1 MRSSVSAS
9 GGCGRGR
16 FPWPNDFILRSVSVP
31 FVTGHADG
39 NNASVRRLVLT
50 DSSNTVVALSE
61 RLAEAPSS
69 DPADPAVFTF
79 TGVTLSP
86 AETYSGYFV
95 GEEYPDLGQTY
106 TASPL
111 GQVRYQTRSQPSNAG
126 CFVGTVTSHAPNFS
140 FEVAASEVEQ
150 SLGALNINFDRE
162 ANRLDA
168 DTSYG
173 LDGVRY
179 PGSQWNTLTTVS
191 NGSEA
196 SGLSVTDTV
205 GHSLTVSYFG
215 KGFETF
221 GNADY
226 NPLLKTVL
234 MDGGGDSGNA
244 VNPYV
249 QIERIPYAT
258 YDAYIYIASNY
269 ADGASY
275 FSNAAVQVND
285 GAYYTM
291 AADQETATVVDAP
304 ANGVWAVGQDPRQVA
319 LGVTVMRI
327 ANLSGETLKLQAMHR
342 SGGRGNIAAIQIVE
356 LRTAP
361 VPTHWEG
368 TIEAA
373 SQASTL
379 MVSNGITE
387 KALSLLTETDSV
399 ELAFDGQVS
408 LTVDAPVTVASLTLD
423 GADGATLTMN
433 STSPIT
439 AGEIAI
445 DGGTVIT
452 AEGIFVS
459 EAPIDL
465 AQRAILQIQG
475 ANGAA
480 FTQAVTGA
488 GAVRIWSGSDV
499 TLSAAFTHT
508 GGTTVATDGGTETI
522 TTTLRYAGQPLGEGP
537 VTVGAGGVFDL
548 CGLACDQDIALN
560 GGTLANTGI
569 PNPVTPQ
576 VASVNFQSGQGTV
589 ADGAT
594 GGLLAMLGDYWT
606 DTTDGSGTATPD
618 FVDLANI
625 ATSGA
630 TPAPIEGLQVAWSAG
645 TYQDGANNTSFLK
658 GYLDDNNQRT
668 DYFASKVT
676 VTVPENVAR
685 CGYDLYLYSSS
696 DAGNYGFAPVPVRAN
711 GVVTHYTYENGEVAV
726 ADAPA
731 LTATAENVAHWG
743 SLAEGR
749 NTVAEGTNVMVL
761 RGRTETQLEIG
772 LPSYGNQSAGADR
785 ARGCIAAIQ
794 IATGTMV
801 CDYSGTLTVEGT
813 GTLNAAADTTFS
825 GTLAGT
831 GTLAKSGD
839 GALRVLGAT
848 ATDASTLNAT
858 AGELTFGE
866 GNDLPGLTLDLGV
879 GASVEAGIPA
889 FTLGALSGNGAFNLG
904 DVDSLTFAGAAAEAD
919 YTGALSAGGAL
930 SLVKQGTNTQT
941 LGDLAGIDAL
951 AVTAE
956 AGTLALGA
964 DVPALTDLE
973 TRGGNVT
980 GLPTTVAYAE
990 MAAGNAAAATTATAG
1005 AARPAA
1011 ETADA
1016 ATVSNFT
1023 LADNGEIRYLT
1034 AADFDKWFPEGFLV
1048 SGRTYRLVLGP
1059 DLADAAPVRFTVLGA
1074 PKDIT
1079 LVPYREGPDG
1089 TPIEITSGVSITD
1102 GTTVYIDSAA
1112 AIIGDL
1118 STLPAKYHHY
1128 PFTGN
1133 VNDAVSGGNNL
1144 NAEGATYTDV
1154 DIDNGLALNG
1164 GTPWSSTALVFNP
1177 DGDSWTLGLYLNVA
1191 ETDPSSLLLHVGT
1204 ANGSNAGGALILA
1217 TGAEPGTLRLWR
1229 KHETENVY
1237 NALATV
1243 DLGLGGAAAWH
1254 HLLVTHSATVYQVYV
1269 DGELAARVEGD
1280 FSERAAQIQVG
1291 KGLDGLTDA
1300 GIANGAG
1307 RFLLDDLA
1315 VWSSVLREGQ
1325 IDLALAEVAGTWRWN
1340 EAKTPAELFAADA
1353 QWTDATGAAAAWP
1366 TDGTYTARATLT
1378 RTADVADL
1386 AAALGGFTARWVL
1399 LQGEP
1404 LTLTIT
1410 DTAVDL
1416 PDTAG
1421 TVVVDNALTLDL
1433 SGMVYGLLTQALAE
1447 NGVRLAD
1454 GVWNGEITLAGAPEG
1469 YDLSVEARDDGLWLT
1484 GTLPEIL
1491 IGPVASVNFN
1501 SAQGKLGDTVRGGL
1515 VPVLGALWTNATTAD
1530 NSTATPQALTF
1541 VDAGSGQASGIAG
1554 ATLTWKAG
1562 HYQYTANQ
1570 TPYLKGYLDDTT
1582 SGDAFTRY
1590 VTLNVPQAFAD
1601 DGYDVYL
1608 YFNSDNPTGSAYDKF
1623 SPVSVR
1629 PGTSSDAA
1637 TTIYTYNAD
1646 GVLTTTSTA
1655 NAQSAWGSI
1664 SRGLSTVAEGTNVMV
1679 LRDRTETTLQFGI
1692 HGYGSTNT
1700 PSDGP
1705 RGSIAA
1711 IQIAKAHVAD
1721 SYTRDVTQATENWT
1735 ATGAWT
1741 KMDDGSTVDVPPEQS
1756 RVIAGIAQD
1765 TVLDMGE
1772 LTALKLAAIETYG
1785 EGVLTL
1791 TFDGNAVV
1799 GAMTAGETYALVS
1812 AALDPEKVR
1821 VRVTPPDSGAAIVV
1835 TVTATGATATAIA
1848 PVGNVYRATVS
1859 GSTDWQAI
1867 EWTPEG
1873 APTAGDTA
1881 ILTLEG
1887 DADLIGV
1894 GQVAMLQV
1902 YADSHAVSRANTVTA
1917 GAWHLLEDAT
1927 FAVKQGQALP
1937 DFATAPKRVRYDY
1950 PYTSRYTTT
1959 AAYETEFAAGYEAD
1973 HLVQGGGLVEFSG
1986 GEVRMTRWES
1996 QVDNGTAL
2004 SATTGIFSGTVRL
2017 FVESDTARENGLRL
2031 ADSTIVFRDQ
2041 AQAEISRIQLRGS
2054 SNTPTSRLTLEGE
2067 ARVVLTG
2074 TQNSGDYF
2082 SLHLGD
2088 WDGTG
2093 IVTVRDN
2100 ARLIATG
2107 ADMLLGG
2114 TGENGLSEVTIED
2127 EAEVRV
2133 RGILRYRASRGAINL
2148 NGGRLLIG
2156 SSGIY
2161 SANDASST
2169 ITLNFAGGAFG
2180 AWEDVTLGTD
2190 AANVCQT
2197 VTGDPVLLSTD
2208 GATLT
2213 LADGTNLF
2221 TTALDLTVREGTVRG
2236 EVATLPNL
2244 RLEGG
2249 TFVVGAAAQV
2259 PTIDLR
2265 GGGLTFDGGVLTL
2278 LDDLRSEPGSVIT
2291 LPFLESGTGGHPVM
2305 DGGRP
2310 LPDLSNV
2317 RFVLALDPNR
2327 DTEAG
2332 LPYQAPLFVGGVD
2345 LEAVPRIAGFEL
2357 RNNTNAAVSH
2367 VEPIHAAG
2375 SLGLGLYAQLE
2386 GQAILTPHT
2395 QYLPYTFID
2404 QAAAN
2409 GHAYWIFQAQAD
2421 GAALTLPEGGIALRH
2436 AVFDGGLA
2444 GHSAAIKAAG
2454 SEPGLLL
2461 QAQSVT
2467 VNTDLDFDLTAWTA
2481 ALDGF
2486 VRGAVRGVPSSLCLV
2501 SAGVSVNDARLTASG
2516 VPEVPGVTTEVVATT
2531 DGIYLV
2537 ATADRRTRTVSVNF
2551 TTRGLPLSGT
2561 PAAPGAYALPIAAW
2575 NDLQGAT
2582 SSADLRVSDVGG
2594 VASAHALRG
2603 AGDATL
2609 PTQVNAY
2616 AADFVTDAGAP
2627 TSMLQAW
2634 LTDAAAT
2641 SLRLVNLPFAR
2652 YRLALVFSND
2662 LEDAA
2667 YATITIGGDVY
2678 AMDAEGYTRKNVSG
2692 YGERIPGDTVWGST
2706 DRPAAAAPFVLGHNV
2721 LVTDVRDDASLT
2733 LSFPAAVYGR
2743 TYAGLAAIQV
2753 LEVPETEVA
2762 EEGVDYAYAFTA
2774 AETDVALMDLGLTVK
2789 GADAPQTWANGPANT
2804 LTLDVPAGVDVTLTL
2819 PAGFE
2824 ADRIRASG
2832 DGALTLQVAQDGGVD
2847 SGAALDTLDA
2857 TGLASLTVRFPC
2869 VGVAFAPATGLSRF
2883 EAAFDNNG
2891 ATYTIAAGATLAL
2904 GEDSG
2909 VAVSLNGS
2917 LDRTDGTVTLTVD
2930 TDSTGVLRRDYP
2942 ITVAT
2947 GTMNNAVFDGMTL
2960 AFKQVT
2966 FASGTHYVRPN
2977 FLIEEGDTWDATA
2990 ASIWPNTVGGTHT
3003 LTQTGGE
3010 LVFNVTGGDRGYLV
3024 GSENPNVVDA
3034 DIFLSGGRLQGR
3046 QFVSWAQNS
3055 HLDITVSGTGVLAVG
3070 VGSGTDPNI
3079 SGNSLAGSFGANSA
3093 TNNSWVNSLPVTIS
3107 DGGTLEPIAD
3117 TLAKY
3122 GLGTTTVTFGENSN
3136 LVFGADTPTTV
3147 DMTLPVTFAGT
3158 ADAPT
3163 KLDPG
3168 KYGTLVLNAA
3178 NTAADT
3184 AAIDLPQGTLALANA
3199 EGLGDATV
3207 TVASGA
3213 AFESRGFVAED
3224 ESAEPVDATVT
3235 GVKRIRLTVTD
3246 NCGGAGM
3253 AIQELEL
3260 YNDGEDAA
3268 TNKVAWPVGTTIT
3281 GSYVNAQNTVTTVN
3295 ADWAASSKAWEKL
3308 NALYDSV
3315 TGAGTSE
3322 NVGYVNPTTGERG
3335 NYSGQYSTASGNKW
3349 YAYAGETRSACPA
3362 IAVITIGGDET
3373 VEFDRYALWCSD
3385 SADRSPSAWTLEVS
3399 TEATGN
3405 DNWQVV
3411 DSRSGQAEGDW
3422 TRLTRRVFELSGEPS
3437 GDTSTGSGK
3446 VVFQDG
3452 SQCRAVSTGTVRYP
3466 YVARIAGSIEVG
3478 ADVRFFLDGTE
3489 YTVTADDI
3497 DEARG
3502 LVTFGQDAQVA
3513 TDAVTWDV
3521 ANATGTWQD
3530 GEAGPWVG
3538 GVPFFNG
3545 ADVTFPDAAQRVT
3558 VSVAGAPRPGAL
3570 TLGSTDGDYTFVE
3583 SAPDAGDRIDL
3594 SALAAETS
3602 TAVDAAEDANDITVR
3617 TLDLGAGVTYDVPL
3631 ETGSADRGI
3640 DLVNGTIR
3648 LAGVLSLDGKIATLV
3663 GSGNIN
3669 AVGAS
3674 PHGAWLN
3681 ETNITLAP
3689 HAGERQILS
3698 AAPAH
3703 LRGAGVVTVTGQV
3716 AEDGSVS
3723 GGTVEFGGTSST
3735 GGNNAFSGTFEIR
3748 DGATLDFTMTRGEGG
3763 DNPYFQAS
3771 DGTPLYKAGN
3781 VGFRVRNGGV
3791 LRFSGHRGF
3800 IAGWGQMSNAT
3811 SNASLW
3817 TNQPIEIGYRSAL
3830 ECVYGSGTYWQ
3841 HTPYGL
3847 LFNGDGATLTI
3858 DDGSASG
3865 LGVDFV
3871 RGATLTVA
3879 GIGDAGDPADP
3890 TVTDGTLTA
3899 GITATIQ
3906 TVEGAT
3912 MRIFG
3917 DGGQNDA
3924 LFLDVREGSTL
3935 RVAADLGSTT
3945 PDGENQTDPAPFVK
3959 QGLGRMTLEWPECT
3973 NLVEVEVEEGV
3984 LGGTAALTHDE
3995 SLVTIEAGAAIEAGL
4010 TVTNLA
4016 LVPGSTLLVDPTGTL
4031 QLRAVNATLQNGDAY
4046 VVDALS
4052 ADIPEAGDEPVKV
4065 VSWSNAP
4072 EAVNAAFQPSD
4083 ALRAAGYGVE
4093 VRDDGLYLKRAVTYI
4108 LELTGLETQSE
4119 GFRFN
4124 WDSRSWYT
4132 SLEDYLAKRNAGPFN
4147 PPEGATADVTLVIP
4161 GEVTAAPVV
4170 TAFLGGPVEFSSLR
4184 FATLVDDGLG
4194 GQTLA
4199 TANAGGLVFNYRLAN
4214 ETPPAERETK
4224 VYTWLPT
4231 LIYTTPAGP
4240 AAARLT
4246 ATPPEG
4252 CYYLVDGTSV
4262 IVYRDAAGRAINV
4275 TFAGGVEGSPSW
4287 LPSDA
4292 APCGPVPFA
4301 GVYWNNV
4308 RVGGSGT
4315 NITPGGSELTV
4326 YNVPITVS
4334 GMATE
4339 NGAPTT
4345 ATLTYAYSGV
4355 TTLNNRSATGDERL
4369 AATFLPGGNHA
4380 IPSGAG
4386 TLENPGTTSG
4396 WAVRVDQIPFTHYD
4410 LYLLFAGTD
4419 AADSYPAVRIR
4430 VGDQPWRTYSFLNAW
4445 TAPSANADA
4454 WAGVGFNGPDGFV
4467 QGLNLLHLR
4476 VEANE
4481 NASIQIVPCDGGN
4494 GNATDAGLAGL
4505 QIVALE
4511 DDASV
4516 YYRFSGT
4523 RWGDATAW
4531 LRNGTTRSAWD
4542 DATLDAPHYAS
4553 FEDTA
4558 NTLQVDRTAALPFL
4572 RFEGL
4577 GSLTVRGEPGALS
4590 AASLDFTSATSGTAV
4605 FEEDVFAHTPAVLL
4619 GPGIT
4624 LQLPESDAG
4633 LVDNDWRWVYEATDS
4648 TSSTIHKTKA
4658 GELRLTRTV
4667 DSNLRIDNG
4676 TLWLTSVTNGG
4687 ANYPRAIS
4695 GEGTL
4700 GWAGTGAFRVAFNNL
4715 PTGDNDPENAFLRVS
4730 SGTVTMAAVADSS
4743 LPADRK
4749 VVVSDG
4755 ATLQFNNNDRG
4766 VNQRPFPNGTF
4777 LARDGGIVHYNGSD
4791 ASNTFKNNA
4800 AVTQLP
4806 SVRLESGM
4814 FQQTVYT
4821 QIGGGN
4827 NASVHDVY
4835 EFVSSGD
4842 SRYYV
4847 ANAGSNAWNHKALNV
4862 RSGRIQVEAGTLG
4875 IHSSL
4880 GNGTGSKNSVVL
4892 FPNADL
4898 AAEYGDSDSTHGY
4911 LDVATGAVLL
4921 SHYPIY
4927 AGSGGSANTLA
4938 KVGGGVWVQTQNV
4951 CQTVGYNGGG
4961 NGDGGGTD
4969 PYCNIEIREGT
4980 FRLNMGDDVLEVPA
4994 DTAARTITLQDGT
5007 RMEGTGTVSDDF
5019 DVIIATSATL
5029 LSGFPADVTWVTTDS
5044 QWYDNYPGH
5053 FKRAADRS
5061 DTNIP
5066 EGGSA
5071 VGLLFQ
5077 GDLTFEDGAILEVNL
5092 AANNPLSVI
5101 GDAASVTFEGTLNVR
5116 LLNVPLSLAE
5126 PVRLTNFG
5134 GTVGEPGDIVCP
5146 EAIAID
5152 AEVKLCTA
5160 AEVGVAGDDSTAKN
5174 LWLIPSGVSHRWT
5187 DKNGKWSDAGWTQG
5201 EKVDAE
5207 IPDGNAV
5214 GLSGD
5219 TPNPANPETSPTAR
5233 VEADTADVTLTVD
5246 APRPGSE
5253 SSFNETDYWGVYGL
5267 ILAAD
5272 SDRSV
5277 ILNQDGVLTLTENA
5291 GVETVE
5297 GTLHGLTLGTTLWKI
5312 GAGHAT
5318 VDAVLSALT
5327 DTVTFNVSDG
5337 RLTLCRPLLRLEN
5350 LSQGQYSAD
5359 FGGPVEIAEGA
5370 TLTLDFTLP
5379 ADEAERE
5386 ALTAYYRDI
5395 LNIDPEA
5402 AGLGSALPAQAQL
5415 LSGALTGAGTLAV
5428 NGSGTALRLTGT
5440 ADSGVGYRVG
5450 AGATLILAGNQAGG
5464 AAADSRSATV
5474 AAGGV
5479 LDLAT
5484 EAALGTADWDLTLGA
5499 APADETT
5506 GASGGALVR
5515 TSQNARLR
5523 GTVTVTGSGT
5533 ATLGTGDFVI
5543 DGLTASVP
5551 TGATL
5556 DLAATNVMTSE
5567 DAAADAA
5574 FVKTGTG
5581 LLAVTSSN
5589 FELGLPVEI
5598 REGTLRFTA
5607 TSVLPTPPD
5616 DRTVDWT
5623 VREGAV
5629 LSLAGDNVL
5638 NLNFEGYGALTV
5650 ESGATLALDGRSGA
5664 TVNNGSDNP
5673 VTFAGGATVRFGN
5686 GTDLPLAGGTNTRLY
5701 FPNPVRVEGV
5711 VTVDVAVDPA
5721 SLPEGDSITLMT
5733 FASRSGA
5740 GSFVLGG
5747 ETAALLAARGWT
5759 LRDNTTSVVL
5769 EPFGTGTVYTWAADN
5784 HVGSDPNAW
5793 SGDNWRSS
5801 AEAGD
5806 TLVAWPAEFSTPPT
5820 VVFPEVSPVSGDPVP
5835 SAFRTV
5841 EWEGEAQTLAA
5852 LRADNAALDGQ
5863 GNGGDY
5869 VLRGNAGLTLNGV
5882 LLKTN
5887 GGGLTFERAVTFD
5900 SIVGAISHF
5909 GGALTFAKDVTL
5921 NGVPISLYGEGTV
5934 LAFAGDTE
5942 VTVNGRLGGDGQAT
5956 VRKAGAGTLTFASDA
5971 FAVKGFSVESGTLSL
5986 TADNQAEA
5994 LAGEGAPTFDVAPGA
6009 TLVLGGAV
6017 GTGVVAPAFAEGNT
6031 GVTLRWEGAASSAT
6045 AAAPALGA
6053 LPAVGSLVYA
6063 PASGHLILDPGSLPD
6078 TATLTLEAPDADRA
6092 SETLALWLGA
6102 GEDADG
6108 TLTLAGLN
6116 AAQGAVIGV
6125 EPVIDTLAAGDWAT
6139 DRVIDLAV
6147 PAAEGDAPIV
6157 CGATFMGGVSGGQAI
6172 RSGLSVRSTSDAR
6185 VTLNYVGTSDH
6196 ERLGTLTAGKNARVE
6211 VTGGWLGTARAI
6223 DGGVLAGDG
6232 TLGDVDIPVVGRLSA
6247 TVTDV
6252 TDAVVPAELT
6262 VQGELTLR
6270 TGSGLEVAATVDAET
6285 GATAVSC
6292 VQAAAIN
6299 LEPPATDNEVMI
6311 DVYLDADPTA
6321 AVNNKKIV
6329 GWETLNG
6336 ATDVSGT
6343 VYVRDETGAWVASD
6357 DYVLHQSA
6365 DGLYLRRNAGRFWM
6379 ILR

>member
-1 MRSSVSAS
+1 M
-9 GGCGRGR
+9 
-16 FPWPNDFILRSVSVP
+16 
-31 FVTGHADG
+31 
-39 NNASVRRLVLT
+39 
-50 DSSNTVVALSE
+50 
-61 RLAEAPSS
+61 
-69 DPADPAVFTF
+69 
-79 TGVTLSP
+79 
-86 AETYSGYFV
+86 
-95 GEEYPDLGQTY
+95 
-106 TASPL
+106 
-111 GQVRYQTRSQPSNAG
+111 
-126 CFVGTVTSHAPNFS
+126 
-140 FEVAASEVEQ
+140 
-150 SLGALNINFDRE
+150 
-162 ANRLDA
+162 
-168 DTSYG
+168 
-173 LDGVRY
+173 
-179 PGSQWNTLTTVS
+179 
-191 NGSEA
+191 
-196 SGLSVTDTV
+196 
-205 GHSLTVSYFG
+205 
-215 KGFETF
+215 
-221 GNADY
+221 
-226 NPLLKTVL
+226 
-234 MDGGGDSGNA
+234 
-244 VNPYV
+244 
-249 QIERIPYAT
+249 
-258 YDAYIYIASNY
+258 
-269 ADGASY
+269 
-275 FSNAAVQVND
+275 
-285 GAYYTM
+285 
-291 AADQETATVVDAP
+291 
-304 ANGVWAVGQDPRQVA
+304 
-319 LGVTVMRI
+319 
-327 ANLSGETLKLQAMHR
+327 
-342 SGGRGNIAAIQIVE
+342 
-356 LRTAP
+356 
-361 VPTHWEG
+361 
-368 TIEAA
+368 
-373 SQASTL
+373 
-379 MVSNGITE
+379 
-387 KALSLLTETDSV
+387 
-399 ELAFDGQVS
+399 
-408 LTVDAPVTVASLTLD
+408 
-423 GADGATLTMN
+423 
-433 STSPIT
+433 
-439 AGEIAI
+439 
-445 DGGTVIT
+445 
-452 AEGIFVS
+452 
-459 EAPIDL
+459 
-465 AQRAILQIQG
+465 
-475 ANGAA
+475 
-480 FTQAVTGA
+480 
-488 GAVRIWSGSDV
+488 
-499 TLSAAFTHT
+499 
-508 GGTTVATDGGTETI
+508 
-522 TTTLRYAGQPLGEGP
+522 
-537 VTVGAGGVFDL
+537 
-548 CGLACDQDIALN
+548 
-560 GGTLANTGI
+560 
-569 PNPVTPQ
+569 
-576 VASVNFQSGQGTV
+576 
-589 ADGAT
+589 
-594 GGLLAMLGDYWT
+594 
-606 DTTDGSGTATPD
+606 
-618 FVDLANI
+618 
-625 ATSGA
+625 
-630 TPAPIEGLQVAWSAG
+630 
-645 TYQDGANNTSFLK
+645 
-658 GYLDDNNQRT
+658 
-668 DYFASKVT
+668 
-676 VTVPENVAR
+676 
-685 CGYDLYLYSSS
+685 
-696 DAGNYGFAPVPVRAN
+696 
-711 GVVTHYTYENGEVAV
+711 
-726 ADAPA
+726 
-731 LTATAENVAHWG
+731 
-743 SLAEGR
+743 
-749 NTVAEGTNVMVL
+749 
-761 RGRTETQLEIG
+761 
-772 LPSYGNQSAGADR
+772 
-785 ARGCIAAIQ
+785 
-794 IATGTMV
+794 
-801 CDYSGTLTVEGT
+801 
-813 GTLNAAADTTFS
+813 
-825 GTLAGT
+825 
-831 GTLAKSGD
+831 
-839 GALRVLGAT
+839 
-848 ATDASTLNAT
+848 
-858 AGELTFGE
+858 
-866 GNDLPGLTLDLGV
+866 
-879 GASVEAGIPA
+879 
-889 FTLGALSGNGAFNLG
+889 
-904 DVDSLTFAGAAAEAD
+904 
-919 YTGALSAGGAL
+919 
-930 SLVKQGTNTQT
+930 
-941 LGDLAGIDAL
+941 
-951 AVTAE
+951 
-956 AGTLALGA
+956 
-964 DVPALTDLE
+964 
-973 TRGGNVT
+973 
-980 GLPTTVAYAE
+980 
-990 MAAGNAAAATTATAG
+990 
-1005 AARPAA
+1005 
-1011 ETADA
+1011 
-1016 ATVSNFT
+1016 
-1023 LADNGEIRYLT
+1023 
-1034 AADFDKWFPEGFLV
+1034 
-1048 SGRTYRLVLGP
+1048 
-1059 DLADAAPVRFTVLGA
+1059 
-1074 PKDIT
+1074 
-1079 LVPYREGPDG
+1079 
-1089 TPIEITSGVSITD
+1089 
-1102 GTTVYIDSAA
+1102 
-1112 AIIGDL
+1112 
-1118 STLPAKYHHY
+1118 
-1128 PFTGN
+1128 
-1133 VNDAVSGGNNL
+1133 
-1144 NAEGATYTDV
+1144 
-1154 DIDNGLALNG
+1154 
-1164 GTPWSSTALVFNP
+1164 
-1177 DGDSWTLGLYLNVA
+1177 
-1191 ETDPSSLLLHVGT
+1191 
-1204 ANGSNAGGALILA
+1204 
-1217 TGAEPGTLRLWR
+1217 
-1229 KHETENVY
+1229 
-1237 NALATV
+1237 
-1243 DLGLGGAAAWH
+1243 
-1254 HLLVTHSATVYQVYV
+1254 
-1269 DGELAARVEGD
+1269 
-1280 FSERAAQIQVG
+1280 
-1291 KGLDGLTDA
+1291 
-1300 GIANGAG
+1300 
-1307 RFLLDDLA
+1307 
-1315 VWSSVLREGQ
+1315 
-1325 IDLALAEVAGTWRWN
+1325 
-1340 EAKTPAELFAADA
+1340 
-1353 QWTDATGAAAAWP
+1353 
-1366 TDGTYTARATLT
+1366 
-1378 RTADVADL
+1378 
-1386 AAALGGFTARWVL
+1386 
-1399 LQGEP
+1399 
-1404 LTLTIT
+1404 
-1410 DTAVDL
+1410 
-1416 PDTAG
+1416 
-1421 TVVVDNALTLDL
+1421 
-1433 SGMVYGLLTQALAE
+1433 
-1447 NGVRLAD
+1447 
-1454 GVWNGEITLAGAPEG
+1454 
-1469 YDLSVEARDDGLWLT
+1469 
-1484 GTLPEIL
+1484 
-1491 IGPVASVNFN
+1491 
-1501 SAQGKLGDTVRGGL
+1501 
-1515 VPVLGALWTNATTAD
+1515 
-1530 NSTATPQALTF
+1530 
-1541 VDAGSGQASGIAG
+1541 
-1554 ATLTWKAG
+1554 
-1562 HYQYTANQ
+1562 
-1570 TPYLKGYLDDTT
+1570 
-1582 SGDAFTRY
+1582 
-1590 VTLNVPQAFAD
+1590 
-1601 DGYDVYL
+1601 
-1608 YFNSDNPTGSAYDKF
+1608 
-1623 SPVSVR
+1623 
-1629 PGTSSDAA
+1629 
-1637 TTIYTYNAD
+1637 
-1646 GVLTTTSTA
+1646 
-1655 NAQSAWGSI
+1655 
-1664 SRGLSTVAEGTNVMV
+1664 
-1679 LRDRTETTLQFGI
+1679 
-1692 HGYGSTNT
+1692 
-1700 PSDGP
+1700 
-1705 RGSIAA
+1705 
-1711 IQIAKAHVAD
+1711 
-1721 SYTRDVTQATENWT
+1721 
-1735 ATGAWT
+1735 
-1741 KMDDGSTVDVPPEQS
+1741 
-1756 RVIAGIAQD
+1756 
-1765 TVLDMGE
+1765 
-1772 LTALKLAAIETYG
+1772 
-1785 EGVLTL
+1785 
-1791 TFDGNAVV
+1791 
-1799 GAMTAGETYALVS
+1799 
-1812 AALDPEKVR
+1812 
-1821 VRVTPPDSGAAIVV
+1821 
-1835 TVTATGATATAIA
+1835 
-1848 PVGNVYRATVS
+1848 
-1859 GSTDWQAI
+1859 
-1867 EWTPEG
+1867 
-1873 APTAGDTA
+1873 
-1881 ILTLEG
+1881 
-1887 DADLIGV
+1887 
-1894 GQVAMLQV
+1894 
-1902 YADSHAVSRANTVTA
+1902 
-1917 GAWHLLEDAT
+1917 
-1927 FAVKQGQALP
+1927 
-1937 DFATAPKRVRYDY
+1937 
-1950 PYTSRYTTT
+1950 
-1959 AAYETEFAAGYEAD
+1959 
-1973 HLVQGGGLVEFSG
+1973 
-1986 GEVRMTRWES
+1986 
-1996 QVDNGTAL
+1996 
-2004 SATTGIFSGTVRL
+2004 
-2017 FVESDTARENGLRL
+2017 
-2031 ADSTIVFRDQ
+2031 
-2041 AQAEISRIQLRGS
+2041 
-2054 SNTPTSRLTLEGE
+2054 
-2067 ARVVLTG
+2067 
-2074 TQNSGDYF
+2074 
-2082 SLHLGD
+2082 
-2088 WDGTG
+2088 
-2093 IVTVRDN
+2093 
-2100 ARLIATG
+2100 
-2107 ADMLLGG
+2107 
-2114 TGENGLSEVTIED
+2114 
-2127 EAEVRV
+2127 
-2133 RGILRYRASRGAINL
+2133 
-2148 NGGRLLIG
+2148 
-2156 SSGIY
+2156 
-2161 SANDASST
+2161 
-2169 ITLNFAGGAFG
+2169 
-2180 AWEDVTLGTD
+2180 
-2190 AANVCQT
+2190 
-2197 VTGDPVLLSTD
+2197 
-2208 GATLT
+2208 
-2213 LADGTNLF
+2213 
-2221 TTALDLTVREGTVRG
+2221 
-2236 EVATLPNL
+2236 
-2244 RLEGG
+2244 
-2249 TFVVGAAAQV
+2249 
-2259 PTIDLR
+2259 
-2265 GGGLTFDGGVLTL
+2265 
-2278 LDDLRSEPGSVIT
+2278 
-2291 LPFLESGTGGHPVM
+2291 
-2305 DGGRP
+2305 
-2310 LPDLSNV
+2310 
-2317 RFVLALDPNR
+2317 
-2327 DTEAG
+2327 
-2332 LPYQAPLFVGGVD
+2332 
-2345 LEAVPRIAGFEL
+2345 
-2357 RNNTNAAVSH
+2357 
-2367 VEPIHAAG
+2367 
-2375 SLGLGLYAQLE
+2375 
-2386 GQAILTPHT
+2386 
-2395 QYLPYTFID
+2395 
-2404 QAAAN
+2404 
-2409 GHAYWIFQAQAD
+2409 
-2421 GAALTLPEGGIALRH
+2421 
-2436 AVFDGGLA
+2436 
-2444 GHSAAIKAAG
+2444 
-2454 SEPGLLL
+2454 
-2461 QAQSVT
+2461 
-2467 VNTDLDFDLTAWTA
+2467 
-2481 ALDGF
+2481 
-2486 VRGAVRGVPSSLCLV
+2486 
-2501 SAGVSVNDARLTASG
+2501 
-2516 VPEVPGVTTEVVATT
+2516 
-2531 DGIYLV
+2531 
-2537 ATADRRTRTVSVNF
+2537 
-2551 TTRGLPLSGT
+2551 
-2561 PAAPGAYALPIAAW
+2561 
-2575 NDLQGAT
+2575 
-2582 SSADLRVSDVGG
+2582 
-2594 VASAHALRG
+2594 
-2603 AGDATL
+2603 
-2609 PTQVNAY
+2609 
-2616 AADFVTDAGAP
+2616 
-2627 TSMLQAW
+2627 
-2634 LTDAAAT
+2634 
-2641 SLRLVNLPFAR
+2641 
-2652 YRLALVFSND
+2652 
-2662 LEDAA
+2662 
-2667 YATITIGGDVY
+2667 
-2678 AMDAEGYTRKNVSG
+2678 
-2692 YGERIPGDTVWGST
+2692 
-2706 DRPAAAAPFVLGHNV
+2706 
-2721 LVTDVRDDASLT
+2721 
-2733 LSFPAAVYGR
+2733 
-2743 TYAGLAAIQV
+2743 
-2753 LEVPETEVA
+2753 
-2762 EEGVDYAYAFTA
+2762 
-2774 AETDVALMDLGLTVK
+2774 
-2789 GADAPQTWANGPANT
+2789 
-2804 LTLDVPAGVDVTLTL
+2804 
-2819 PAGFE
+2819 
-2824 ADRIRASG
+2824 
-2832 DGALTLQVAQDGGVD
+2832 
-2847 SGAALDTLDA
+2847 
-2857 TGLASLTVRFPC
+2857 
-2869 VGVAFAPATGLSRF
+2869 
-2883 EAAFDNNG
+2883 
-2891 ATYTIAAGATLAL
+2891 
-2904 GEDSG
+2904 
-2909 VAVSLNGS
+2909 
-2917 LDRTDGTVTLTVD
+2917 
-2930 TDSTGVLRRDYP
+2930 
-2942 ITVAT
+2942 
-2947 GTMNNAVFDGMTL
+2947 
-2960 AFKQVT
+2960 
-2966 FASGTHYVRPN
+2966 
-2977 FLIEEGDTWDATA
+2977 
-2990 ASIWPNTVGGTHT
+2990 
-3003 LTQTGGE
+3003 
-3010 LVFNVTGGDRGYLV
+3010 
-3024 GSENPNVVDA
+3024 
-3034 DIFLSGGRLQGR
+3034 
-3046 QFVSWAQNS
+3046 
-3055 HLDITVSGTGVLAVG
+3055 
-3070 VGSGTDPNI
+3070 
-3079 SGNSLAGSFGANSA
+3079 
-3093 TNNSWVNSLPVTIS
+3093 
-3107 DGGTLEPIAD
+3107 
-3117 TLAKY
+3117 
-3122 GLGTTTVTFGENSN
+3122 
-3136 LVFGADTPTTV
+3136 
-3147 DMTLPVTFAGT
+3147 
-3158 ADAPT
+3158 
-3163 KLDPG
+3163 
-3168 KYGTLVLNAA
+3168 
-3178 NTAADT
+3178 
-3184 AAIDLPQGTLALANA
+3184 
-3199 EGLGDATV
+3199 
-3207 TVASGA
+3207 
-3213 AFESRGFVAED
+3213 
-3224 ESAEPVDATVT
+3224 
-3235 GVKRIRLTVTD
+3235 
-3246 NCGGAGM
+3246 
-3253 AIQELEL
+3253 
-3260 YNDGEDAA
+3260 
-3268 TNKVAWPVGTTIT
+3268 
-3281 GSYVNAQNTVTTVN
+3281 
-3295 ADWAASSKAWEKL
+3295 
-3308 NALYDSV
+3308 
-3315 TGAGTSE
+3315 
-3322 NVGYVNPTTGERG
+3322 
-3335 NYSGQYSTASGNKW
+3335 
-3349 YAYAGETRSACPA
+3349 
-3362 IAVITIGGDET
+3362 
-3373 VEFDRYALWCSD
+3373 
-3385 SADRSPSAWTLEVS
+3385 
-3399 TEATGN
+3399 
-3405 DNWQVV
+3405 
-3411 DSRSGQAEGDW
+3411 
-3422 TRLTRRVFELSGEPS
+3422 
-3437 GDTSTGSGK
+3437 
-3446 VVFQDG
+3446 
-3452 SQCRAVSTGTVRYP
+3452 
-3466 YVARIAGSIEVG
+3466 
-3478 ADVRFFLDGTE
+3478 
-3489 YTVTADDI
+3489 
-3497 DEARG
+3497 
-3502 LVTFGQDAQVA
+3502 
-3513 TDAVTWDV
+3513 
-3521 ANATGTWQD
+3521 
-3530 GEAGPWVG
+3530 
-3538 GVPFFNG
+3538 
-3545 ADVTFPDAAQRVT
+3545 
-3558 VSVAGAPRPGAL
+3558 
-3570 TLGSTDGDYTFVE
+3570 
-3583 SAPDAGDRIDL
+3583 
-3594 SALAAETS
+3594 
-3602 TAVDAAEDANDITVR
+3602 
-3617 TLDLGAGVTYDVPL
+3617 PL

-3648 LAGVLSLDGKIATLV
+3648 LAGVLSLDGKTATLV

-3689 HAGERQILS
+3689 RAGERQILS

-3735 GGNNAFSGTFEIR
+3735 GGNNAFSGSFEILN
-3748 DGATLDFTMTRGEGG
+3748 GATLDFTMTRSEGG

-3771 DGTPLYKAGN
+3771 DGTPLYKGDA
-3781 VGFRVRNGGV
+3781 VGFTLRNGGT

-3800 IAGWGQMSNAT
+3800 LGGWGQIHNST
-3811 SNASLW
+3811 PDLW
-3817 TNQPIEIGYRSAL
+3817 TNQPIVIGYRSAL

-3847 LFNGDGATLTI
+3847 LFNGDGATLTV
-3858 DDGSASG
+3858 DDGSADG
-3865 LGVDFV
+3865 LGVTFV

-3890 TVTDGTLTA
+3890 KVDADTESETAGTLTE
-3899 GITATIQ
+3899 GITATIR
-3906 TVEGAT
+3906 TIPGAT
-3912 MRIFG
+3912 MRIYG
-3917 DGGQNDA
+3917 DGGQDDA
-3924 LFLDVREGSTL
+3924 LFLDVGEGSTL

-3945 PDGENQTDPAPFVK
+3945 PDGTNQTDPAPFVK
-3959 QGLGRMTLEWPECT
+3959 QGTGRMTLEWPECT
-3973 NLVEVEVEEGV
+3973 NLVEVEVEEGA

-4016 LVPGSTLLVDPTGTL
+4016 LVPGSTLLVDSTGTL
-4031 QLRAVNATLQNGDAY
+4031 QLRAVNATLQNGGAY

-4184 FATLVDDGLG
+4184 FAYVGEDEAGAPTLV
-4194 GQTLA
+4194 

-4240 AAARLT
+4240 AVARLT

-4430 VGDQPWRTYSFLNAW
+4430 VGDQPWRTYSFLNGW

-4511 DDASV
+4511 DDDPV

-4715 PTGDNDPENAFLRVS
+4715 PTGDNDPDRVFLRVS
-4730 SGTVTMAAVADSS
+4730 GGTVTMAAVADSS

-4749 VVVSDG
+4749 VIVSDG

-4814 FQQTVYT
+4814 FQQTLWK
-4821 QIGGGN
+4821 QSGGT

-4847 ANAGSNAWNHKALNV
+4847 ANAGSNAWDHKALCM

-4875 IHSSL
+4875 IHSNL

-4892 FPNADL
+4892 LPNADL

-4927 AGSGGSANTLA
+4927 AGSSGSNNTLA

-4969 PYCNIEIREGT
+4969 PYSNIEIREGT

-4994 DTAARTITLQDGT
+4994 DTAARTITVQSNT

-5019 DVIIATSATL
+5019 DVTIATSATL
-5029 LSGFPADVTWVTTDS
+5029 LSGFPADVT
-5044 QWYDNYPGH
+5044 
-5053 FKRAADRS
+5053 
-5061 DTNIP
+5061 
-5066 EGGSA
+5066 
-5071 VGLLFQ
+5071 
-5077 GDLTFEDGAILEVNL
+5077 AILEVNL

-5101 GDAASVTFEGTLNVR
+5101 GDAASVTFGGTLNVR
-5116 LLNVPLSLAE
+5116 LLNMPLSLAE

-5146 EAIAID
+5146 EAVSID

-5214 GLSGD
+5214 GLRGD

-5233 VEADTADVTLTVD
+5233 VEAATANVTLTVD

-5277 ILNQDGVLTLTENA
+5277 ILNQDGDLTLTENA

-5337 RLTLCRPLLRLEN
+5337 RLTLRRPLLRLEN
-5350 LSQGQYSAD
+5350 LAQEEYSAD
-5359 FGGPVEIAEGA
+5359 FGGPVEISEGA

-5402 AGLGSALPAQAQL
+5402 AGLGSALPAQSQI

-5589 FELGLPVEI
+5589 FELGLPVEV

-5747 ETAALLAARGWT
+5747 ETAARLAARGWT

-5784 HVGSDPNAW
+5784 HAGSDPNAW

-5852 LRADNAALDGQ
+5852 LRADNAAQDGQ

-6232 TLGDVDIPVVGRLSA
+6232 TLGDVDIPVGGRLSA

-6299 LEPPATDNEVMI
+6299 LEPPASGNEVMI

>member
-1 MRSSVSAS
+1 MRTVLRKLFGASIGGGAAQPFFVFALTALIAGAPLAARAQDSAVVGTVTFRDKTAASTSAVTVGRPDLTNATIDQGNWTSFTVTPANLYGLPEGTEGELTLSAISVMWLNDNGNAGNIAQAQHIVLVDASGNVVAVSEAPDVTPAQEDITSTYAFPADTTLDATATYTGYFVADAASATVGETWSGTPVEVRTRIFVDATDTTHDDCFVTDHTNLLPPIGFAFGAGDLDALEWTATPWFTAGSSVDA
-9 GGCGRGR
+9 GAYAKFGVCFRWMWQGAR

-61 RLAEAPSS
+61 PLAEAPSS

-86 AETYSGYFV
+86 DETYSGYFV
-95 GEEYPDLGQTY
+95 GAEYPDLGQTY

-111 GQVRYQTRSQPSNAG
+111 GQVRYQTHRQPSNAG
-126 CFVGTVTSHAPNFS
+126 CFVGTVTTYAPNFS
-140 FEVAASEVEQ
+140 FKVAASEVEE
-150 SLGALNINFDRE
+150 SLGALNINFDTN

-168 DTSYG
+168 NTLYG
-173 LDGVRY
+173 LEGVQY
-179 PGSQWNTLTTVS
+179 LGSQWNKNGNTDLLLKAVLQDNVANGPNVQVDGIPYETYDVYVYMTSDTTDWGNSPVRVNGGDYYIMEAGQDVATTVD
-191 NGSEA
+191 GP
-196 SGLSVTDTV
+196 D
-205 GHSLTVSYFG
+205 GHPWAA
-215 KGFETF
+215 
-221 GNADY
+221 NA
-226 NPLLKTVL
+226 NLRT
-234 MDGGGDSGNA
+234 
-244 VNPYV
+244 
-249 QIERIPYAT
+249 
-258 YDAYIYIASNY
+258 
-269 ADGASY
+269 
-275 FSNAAVQVND
+275 
-285 GAYYTM
+285 
-291 AADQETATVVDAP
+291 
-304 ANGVWAVGQDPRQVA
+304 VA
-319 LGVTVMRI
+319 LGTTVMRI
-327 ANLSGETLKLQAMHR
+327 ADLSGDSLTLNTHR
-342 SGGRGNIAAIQIVE
+342 THSSENGRGNIAAIQIVE
-356 LRTAP
+356 RKRVESNT
-361 VPTHWEG
+361 WEG
-368 TIEAA
+368 TLAGAVNA
-373 SQASTL
+373 SAVEVQNTTTGARA
-379 MVSNGITE
+379 
-387 KALSLLTETDSV
+387 KLTELGADDVVSLSFT
-399 ELAFDGQVS
+399 EQVS
-408 LTVDAPVTVASLTLD
+408 LTVDADVNADTLTLAGDTD
-423 GADGATLTMN
+423 GAMLVVQPAQSNGGAIVAESVRLTQGTLGAGVGAFASEN
-433 STSPIT
+433 PIT
-439 AGEIAI
+439 LAT
-445 DGGTVIT
+445 GTTLGVMGT
-452 AEGIFVS
+452 G
-459 EAPIDL
+459 
-465 AQRAILQIQG
+465 
-475 ANGAA
+475 GAA

-499 TLSAAFTHT
+499 TLSAALTHT

-560 GGTLANTGI
+560 GGTLANTGR
-569 PNPVTPQ
+569 VGSDSF
-576 VASVNFQSGQGTV
+576 VASVNFETNRGQV
-589 ADGAT
+589 ADDAT
-594 GGLLAMLGDYWT
+594 GGLQEMLGTYWT
-606 DTTDGSGTATPD
+606 NTDGGTGTVVPN
-618 FVDLANI
+618 FVNLADI
-625 ATSGA
+625 ATVDA
-630 TPAPIEGLQVAWSAG
+630 TVAPIDGVQVDWNAG
-645 TYQDGANNTSFLK
+645 TYRYTDNQDTAFLK
-658 GYLDDNNQRT
+658 GYLDDAMGSDVFER
-668 DYFASKVT
+668 SLT
-676 VTVPENVAR
+676 VTVPTAVAQT
-685 CGYDLYLYSSS
+685 GYDVYLYFAS
-696 DAGNYGFAPVPVRAN
+696 DSVGENDFGKFSPISVRA
-711 GVVTHYTYENGEVAV
+711 GTSGSVTTYTYNTENALVTTTV
-726 ADAPA
+726 TDATSA
-731 LTATAENVAHWG
+731 KAAGWGSIRGGLTA
-743 SLAEGR
+743 
-749 NTVAEGTNVMVL
+749 VAEGTNVMVL
-761 RGRTETQLEIG
+761 RGRTEETLQVGIHAYTASNYPREG
-772 LPSYGNQSAGADR
+772 T
-785 ARGCIAAIQ
+785 RGSIAAIQ
-794 IATGTMV
+794 IEATV
-801 CDYSGTLTVEGT
+801 PCVYSGTLTVEGT
-813 GTLNAAADTTFS
+813 GTLNAAADTAFS
-825 GTLAGT
+825 GTFVGT
-831 GTLAKSGD
+831 GTLTKAGD
-839 GALRVLGAT
+839 ATLTLTGAT
-848 ATDASTLNAT
+848 TADTAAMTLKAS
-858 AGELTFGE
+858 AGTLTFGA
-866 GNDLPGLTLDLGV
+866 GNTLPGLTLVLGAD
-879 GASVEAGIPA
+879 ASVEEDVTAL
-889 FTLGALSGNGAFNLG
+889 TLGALAGSGGLALN
-904 DVDSLTFAGAAAEAD
+904 DCSTLTLAGAAAEAS
-919 YTGALSAGGAL
+919 YTGALSTDGAL
-930 SLVKQGTNTQT
+930 SLVKQGANTQR
-941 LGDLAGIDAL
+941 LENLAGVDAL
-951 AVTAE
+951 AVVAE
-956 AGTLALGA
+956 GGTLALGSG
-964 DVPALTDLE
+964 VSALTRLE
-973 TRGGNVT
+973 TSGGNVT
-980 GLPTTVAYAE
+980 GLPATVGYAE
-990 MAAGNAAAATTATAG
+990 MAEGAATAATAATAS

-1011 ETADA
+1011 ETATA

-1023 LADNGEIRYLT
+1023 LAQDGEIRYLT
-1034 AADFDKWFPEGFLV
+1034 AADLDKWFPEGFLV
-1048 SGRTYRLVLGP
+1048 SGRTYRLVLGS

-1089 TPIEITSGVSITD
+1089 PVEIASGVTITD

-1144 NAEGATYTDV
+1144 NTDADGATYTDV
-1154 DIDNGLALNG
+1154 DIDNGQALSG

-1191 ETDPSSLLLHVGT
+1191 ETAPSSLLLHVGT

-1243 DLGLGGAAAWH
+1243 DLGLGGATAWH

-1291 KGLDGLTDA
+1291 KGLDGLTVA

-1353 QWTDATGAAAAWP
+1353 QWTDATGAAAVWP
-1366 TDGTYTARATLT
+1366 NEDTLTARATLT
-1378 RTADVADL
+1378 RTADVADVV
-1386 AAALGGFTARWVL
+1386 AALGGFTARWVL

-1421 TVVVDNALTLDL
+1421 TVVVDSALTLDL
-1433 SGMVYGLLTQALAE
+1433 SGMVYGLLTQAFAE

-1530 NSTATPQALTF
+1530 NSTGTPQALTF
-1541 VDAGSGQASGIAG
+1541 VDAGSGQATGIAD
-1554 ATLTWKAG
+1554 ATLTWKSG

-1590 VTLNVPQAFAD
+1590 VTLNVPPDFAAD
-1601 DGYDVYL
+1601 SYDVYL

-1629 PGTSSDAA
+1629 PGTSNEAT
-1637 TTIYTYNAD
+1637 TTIYTYSAD
-1646 GVLTTTSTA
+1646 GALTTVSSASRDT
-1655 NAQSAWGSI
+1655 AWGSI
-1664 SRGLSTVAEGTNVMV
+1664 STGLSTVAEGTNVMV
-1679 LRDRTETTLQFGI
+1679 LRGRTEATLQIGI
-1692 HGYGSTNT
+1692 HGYGSANH

-1711 IQIAKAHVAD
+1711 IQIAKAHPAD

-1741 KMDDGSTVDVPPEQS
+1741 KMDDGSTVDAPTEQS

-1765 TVLDMGE
+1765 TTLDMGE

-1799 GAMTAGETYALVS
+1799 GAMTAGETYALVN

-1848 PVGNVYRATVS
+1848 PVGDVYRATVS

-1887 DADLIGV
+1887 DADLIGA

-1917 GAWHLLEDAT
+1917 GAWHFLEDAT
-1927 FAVKQGQALP
+1927 LALKQGQTLP
-1937 DFATAPKRVRYDY
+1937 DFATVPKRVRYDY
-1950 PYTSRYTTT
+1950 AYAQDYTITD
-1959 AAYETEFAAGYEAD
+1959 AYETEFADGFTGNLNTD
-1973 HLVQGGGLVEFSG
+1973 GNGLIEFSHG
-1986 GEVRMTRWES
+1986 DVS
-1996 QVDNGTAL
+1996 IGTYGDTQNA
-2004 SATTGIFSGTVRL
+2004 SFSTVIFSGDARL
-2017 FVESDTARENGLRL
+2017 TMTGEANANGLKIGNSTVTFRDRATASLSRIHMRSKGTCVSTLIVEDDAAVTLTGAVNGVSNYNTLQL
-2031 ADSTIVFRDQ
+2031 ADW
-2041 AQAEISRIQLRGS
+2041 
-2054 SNTPTSRLTLEGE
+2054 
-2067 ARVVLTG
+2067 TG
-2074 TQNSGDYF
+2074 TGYLIF
-2082 SLHLGD
+2082 
-2088 WDGTG
+2088 
-2093 IVTVRDN
+2093 RDN
-2100 ARLIATG
+2100 ARFTAAG
-2107 ADMLLGG
+2107 ADMMLCSDGDSSRVN
-2114 TGENGLSEVTIED
+2114 TVTIED
-2127 EAEVRV
+2127 NAEVRV
-2133 RGILRYRASRGAINL
+2133 KGIARRSTSAGVIDLR
-2148 NGGRLLIG
+2148 GGRLLIG
-2156 SSGIY
+2156 DRGFQAY
-2161 SANDASST
+2161 SNTAST
-2169 ITLNFAGGAFG
+2169 ITLNFNGGAFG
-2180 AWEDVTLGTD
+2180 AWEDVSLGAD
-2190 AANVCQT
+2190 AASVCQT

-2345 LEAVPRIAGFEL
+2345 LDAVPRIAGFEL

-2444 GHSAAIKAAG
+2444 GHSAAVKAAG

-2627 TSMLQAW
+2627 TPMLQAW

-2721 LVTDVRDDASLT
+2721 LVTDVREDASLT

-2762 EEGVDYAYAFTA
+2762 EEGVDYAYAFSEG
-2774 AETDVALMDLGLTVK
+2774 ETEVALTDLALTVD
-2789 GADAPQTWANGPANT
+2789 GVADQTWANGPKNT
-2804 LTLDVPAGVDVTLTL
+2804 LTLTVPEGADVTLTL
-2819 PAGFE
+2819 PIGFE
-2824 ADRIRASG
+2824 ADSIRASG

-2977 FLIEEGDTWDATA
+2977 FLIEDGDTWDATA

-3024 GSENPNVVDA
+3024 GSENTNVVDA

-3158 ADAPT
+3158 AETPT
-3163 KLDPG
+3163 VIDPG
-3168 KYGTLVLNAA
+3168 AHGTLVLNAA

-3207 TVASGA
+3207 TVAAGA
-3213 AFESRGFVAED
+3213 AFEARGFTGEGEASEEARTVPVVAIKLD
-3224 ESAEPVDATVT
+3224 IPA
-3235 GVKRIRLTVTD
+3235 GVGNSDGT
-3246 NCGGAGM
+3246 
-3253 AIQELEL
+3253 AIQEFCL
-3260 YNDGEDAA
+3260 YQGDD
-3268 TNKVAWPVGTTIT
+3268 KVEWPRGTTLS
-3281 GSYVNAQNTVTTVN
+3281 GSPN
-3295 ADWAASSKAWEKL
+3295 WS
-3308 NALYDSV
+3308 
-3315 TGAGTSE
+3315 
-3322 NVGYVNPTTGERG
+3322 
-3335 NYSGQYSTASGNKW
+3335 ASGNEAINALIDGVTGDSQEGGTWTNPAGGSGTYTEPARRNKW
-3349 YAYAGETRSACPA
+3349 YPITNTTGTASAT
-3362 IAVITIGGDET
+3362 ITIGGDG
-3373 VEFDRYALWCSD
+3373 VVFDSYTLWCSD
-3385 SADRSPSAWTLEVS
+3385 SQSRFPSAWTLSVRYAGDAEDSWTVLHAPTGQNRPAAN
-3399 TEATGN
+3399 TESNKYRVTLRTEGGATTL
-3405 DNWQVV
+3405 DDV
-3411 DSRSGQAEGDW
+3411 
-3422 TRLTRRVFELSGEPS
+3422 
-3437 GDTSTGSGK
+3437 TGR

-3452 SQCRAVSTGTVRYP
+3452 SQCRAVRKAGATGLP
-3466 YVARIAGSIEVG
+3466 YVARIAGTIDLPDSGKDGI
-3478 ADVRFFLDGTE
+3478 RFFLDGE
-3489 YTVTADDI
+3489 EFAVANVTVNEGNGT
-3497 DEARG
+3497 
-3502 LVTFGQDAQVA
+3502 VTFGAGGPIVL
-3513 TDAVTWDV
+3513 TDVVWDV
-3521 ANATGTWQD
+3521 TKSTGTWQD

-3545 ADVTFPDAAQRVT
+3545 AAVTFPDAAQRVT

-3648 LAGVLSLDGKIATLV
+3648 LAGVLSLDGKTASLV

-3723 GGTVEFGGTSST
+3723 GGTVQFGGTSST

-3748 DGATLDFTMTRGEGG
+3748 DGATLGG

-3771 DGTPLYKAGN
+3771 DGTPLYKGDA
-3781 VGFRVRNGGV
+3781 VGFTLRNGGV

-3800 IAGWGQMSNAT
+3800 LGGWGQISNST
-3811 SNASLW
+3811 PDLW
-3817 TNQPIEIGYRSAL
+3817 TSQPITIGYRSAL

-3879 GIGDAGDPADP
+3879 GVGDAGDPADP
-3890 TVTDGTLTA
+3890 KVDATPDSETIGLLTE

-3917 DGGQNDA
+3917 DGGQDDA
-3924 LFLDVREGSTL
+3924 LFLDVHEGSTL

-3945 PDGENQTDPAPFVK
+3945 PDGENQTNPAPFVK
-3959 QGLGRMTLEWPECT
+3959 RGPGRMTIEWPEIA
-3973 NLVEVEVEEGV
+3973 NLVEVEVEEGA
-3984 LGGTAALTHDE
+3984 LGGTAALTHGE
-3995 SLVTIEAGAAIEAGL
+3995 SLVTVRAGAALEGGL
-4010 TVTNLA
+4010 TVTNLTLESGA
-4016 LVPGSTLLVDPTGTL
+4016 ALLVDPTGTL
-4031 QLRAVNATLQNGDAY
+4031 QLRAVNATLQNGGAY

-4396 WAVRVDQIPFTHYD
+4396 WAVRVDQVPFTHYD

-4430 VGDQPWRTYSFLNAW
+4430 VGDQPWRTYSFLNGW

-4454 WAGVGFNGPDGFV
+4454 WDGVGFNGPDGFV

-4511 DDASV
+4511 DDDPV

-4667 DSNLRIDNG
+4667 DSNLQIDNG

-4749 VVVSDG
+4749 VIVSDG
-4755 ATLQFNNNDRG
+4755 ATLQFNNNTRA
-4766 VNQRPFPNGTF
+4766 VSQRPFPNGTF

-4800 AVTQLP
+4800 AATQLP

-4821 QIGGGN
+4821 EIGGGN

-4892 FPNADL
+4892 LPNADL

-4911 LDVATGAVLL
+4911 LDVAT
-4921 SHYPIY
+4921 SP
-4927 AGSGGSANTLA
+4927 T
-4938 KVGGGVWVQTQNV
+4938 
-4951 CQTVGYNGGG
+4951 
-4961 NGDGGGTD
+4961 
-4969 PYCNIEIREGT
+4969 
-4980 FRLNMGDDVLEVPA
+4980 
-4994 DTAARTITLQDGT
+4994 
-5007 RMEGTGTVSDDF
+5007 
-5019 DVIIATSATL
+5019 
-5029 LSGFPADVTWVTTDS
+5029 
-5044 QWYDNYPGH
+5044 
-5053 FKRAADRS
+5053 
-5061 DTNIP
+5061 
-5066 EGGSA
+5066 
-5071 VGLLFQ
+5071 
-5077 GDLTFEDGAILEVNL
+5077 
-5092 AANNPLSVI
+5092 
-5101 GDAASVTFEGTLNVR
+5101 
-5116 LLNVPLSLAE
+5116 
-5126 PVRLTNFG
+5126 
-5134 GTVGEPGDIVCP
+5134 
-5146 EAIAID
+5146 
-5152 AEVKLCTA
+5152 
-5160 AEVGVAGDDSTAKN
+5160 
-5174 LWLIPSGVSHRWT
+5174 IPS
-5187 DKNGKWSDAGWTQG
+5187 
-5201 EKVDAE
+5201 
-5207 IPDGNAV
+5207 
-5214 GLSGD
+5214 
-5219 TPNPANPETSPTAR
+5219 TP
-5233 VEADTADVTLTVD
+5233 
-5246 APRPGSE
+5246 
-5253 SSFNETDYWGVYGL
+5253 
-5267 ILAAD
+5267 AA
-5272 SDRSV
+5272 
-5277 ILNQDGVLTLTENA
+5277 
-5291 GVETVE
+5291 
-5297 GTLHGLTLGTTLWKI
+5297 
-5312 GAGHAT
+5312 
-5318 VDAVLSALT
+5318 
-5327 DTVTFNVSDG
+5327 
-5337 RLTLCRPLLRLEN
+5337 
-5350 LSQGQYSAD
+5350 
-5359 FGGPVEIAEGA
+5359 
-5370 TLTLDFTLP
+5370 
-5379 ADEAERE
+5379 
-5386 ALTAYYRDI
+5386 
-5395 LNIDPEA
+5395 
-5402 AGLGSALPAQAQL
+5402 
-5415 LSGALTGAGTLAV
+5415 
-5428 NGSGTALRLTGT
+5428 
-5440 ADSGVGYRVG
+5440 
-5450 AGATLILAGNQAGG
+5450 AGATTPSPRS
-5464 AAADSRSATV
+5464 AAASGCRPRTSARPSATTAATIRTPAAPIPTATSRSARAPSASTW
-5474 AAGGV
+5474 
-5479 LDLAT
+5479 AT
-5484 EAALGTADWDLTLGA
+5484 TSSRSPRIPRPAPLPSRATPAWK
-5499 APADETT
+5499 APAPS
-5506 GASGGALVR
+5506 AM
-5515 TSQNARLR
+5515 
-5523 GTVTVTGSGT
+5523 
-5533 ATLGTGDFVI
+5533 TLM
-5543 DGLTASVP
+5543 SPSPPVP
-5551 TGATL
+5551 P
-5556 DLAATNVMTSE
+5556 
-5567 DAAADAA
+5567 
-5574 FVKTGTG
+5574 
-5581 LLAVTSSN
+5581 SS
-5589 FELGLPVEI
+5589 
-5598 REGTLRFTA
+5598 A
-5607 TSVLPTPPD
+5607 
-5616 DRTVDWT
+5616 
-5623 VREGAV
+5623 
-5629 LSLAGDNVL
+5629 
-5638 NLNFEGYGALTV
+5638 
-5650 ESGATLALDGRSGA
+5650 
-5664 TVNNGSDNP
+5664 
-5673 VTFAGGATVRFGN
+5673 
-5686 GTDLPLAGGTNTRLY
+5686 
-5701 FPNPVRVEGV
+5701 
-5711 VTVDVAVDPA
+5711 A
-5721 SLPEGDSITLMT
+5721 SLPM
-5733 FASRSGA
+5733 
-5740 GSFVLGG
+5740 
-5747 ETAALLAARGWT
+5747 
-5759 LRDNTTSVVL
+5759 
-5769 EPFGTGTVYTWAADN
+5769 
-5784 HVGSDPNAW
+5784 
-5793 SGDNWRSS
+5793 
-5801 AEAGD
+5801 
-5806 TLVAWPAEFSTPPT
+5806 
-5820 VVFPEVSPVSGDPVP
+5820 SPG
-5835 SAFRTV
+5835 
-5841 EWEGEAQTLAA
+5841 
-5852 LRADNAALDGQ
+5852 
-5863 GNGGDY
+5863 
-5869 VLRGNAGLTLNGV
+5869 
-5882 LLKTN
+5882 
-5887 GGGLTFERAVTFD
+5887 
-5900 SIVGAISHF
+5900 
-5909 GGALTFAKDVTL
+5909 
-5921 NGVPISLYGEGTV
+5921 
-5934 LAFAGDTE
+5934 
-5942 VTVNGRLGGDGQAT
+5942 
-5956 VRKAGAGTLTFASDA
+5956 
-5971 FAVKGFSVESGTLSL
+5971 
-5986 TADNQAEA
+5986 
-5994 LAGEGAPTFDVAPGA
+5994 
-6009 TLVLGGAV
+6009 
-6017 GTGVVAPAFAEGNT
+6017 
-6031 GVTLRWEGAASSAT
+6031 
-6045 AAAPALGA
+6045 
-6053 LPAVGSLVYA
+6053 
-6063 PASGHLILDPGSLPD
+6063 
-6078 TATLTLEAPDADRA
+6078 
-6092 SETLALWLGA
+6092 
-6102 GEDADG
+6102 
-6108 TLTLAGLN
+6108 
-6116 AAQGAVIGV
+6116 
-6125 EPVIDTLAAGDWAT
+6125 
-6139 DRVIDLAV
+6139 
-6147 PAAEGDAPIV
+6147 
-6157 CGATFMGGVSGGQAI
+6157 
-6172 RSGLSVRSTSDAR
+6172 
-6185 VTLNYVGTSDH
+6185 
-6196 ERLGTLTAGKNARVE
+6196 
-6211 VTGGWLGTARAI
+6211 
-6223 DGGVLAGDG
+6223 
-6232 TLGDVDIPVVGRLSA
+6232 
-6247 TVTDV
+6247 
-6252 TDAVVPAELT
+6252 
-6262 VQGELTLR
+6262 
-6270 TGSGLEVAATVDAET
+6270 
-6285 GATAVSC
+6285 
-6292 VQAAAIN
+6292 
-6299 LEPPATDNEVMI
+6299 
-6311 DVYLDADPTA
+6311 
-6321 AVNNKKIV
+6321 
-6329 GWETLNG
+6329 
-6336 ATDVSGT
+6336 
-6343 VYVRDETGAWVASD
+6343 
-6357 DYVLHQSA
+6357 
-6365 DGLYLRRNAGRFWM
+6365 
-6379 ILR
+6379 